1 MKKNQRDQSSVTL
14 DQLRTLEPVASLS
27 NERLE
32 ELIPLV
38 YVEQLVIGGNLF
50 REGDIDSQT
59 IYLLKGD
66 VQLTS
71 SDGQIYKTVS
81 GASQDAHH
89 PLDDSQPRQ
98 ATCSALTRVDVLRI
112 DNSVLDYMMM
122 WDQLAVSEST
132 AASVQTREKT
142 KNNEKNKVKEKHPEA
157 QLSAA
162 KPEEPAAGGIP
173 EPEPSRSAENKRS
186 ENIEEK
192 VDEPLSTDEEKQEGP
207 IVEEIPT
214 EAKTKGNAVL
224 VEDVVNEPVLQKN
237 EDIKP
242 KAVIVEH
249 EVNPAT
255 TKPTTDLEEEKKD
268 ESDRSWIR
276 KMRHIMAFKSMPP
289 ANIKRLLECMESIDV
304 SKGETIVKQG
314 TPGDFYYVLTEGKA
328 TVTRL
333 VELAT
338 LEPGR
343 SFGEEALISDDIRN
357 ASVTM
362 ETDGIVMRLSKKDF
376 SQLLEEP
383 LLHRL
388 SPGDARIHIANG
400 AKWLDVRHAREYQH
414 SHLPEAVNI
423 PLHELRTRLDELK
436 SEIPVICYCS
446 TGRRSA
452 AAAFLLAQNGY
463 TASVLNGGVR
473 VMAQDLKRSEA
484 S

>member
-1 MKKNQRDQSSVTL
+1 MKKKHKEQSSVTL
-14 DQLRTLEPVASLS
+14 EQLRALEPVASLS

-50 REGDIDSQT
+50 REGDIDNQT
-59 IYLLKGD
+59 VYLLKGE

-71 SDGQIYKTVS
+71 SDGKINKTIS
-81 GASQDAHH
+81 GNNADAHY

-98 ATCSALTRVDVLRI
+98 ATCSALTKVDVLRI

-132 AASVQTREKT
+132 AASEQIKEKAAIDRELEDSPQVQTTPGDVTEPNVSEQQGSGKEPSEIIEEKT
-142 KNNEKNKVKEKHPEA
+142 GVHSTQNVENADNELSEQTQESADTQNEVVQAETHENESSLKKVVEVENEVLDH
-157 QLSAA
+157 
-162 KPEEPAAGGIP
+162 KPEEKLESIVEQANDLS
-173 EPEPSRSAENKRS
+173 EENK
-186 ENIEEK
+186 
-192 VDEPLSTDEEKQEGP
+192 DG
-207 IVEEIPT
+207 
-214 EAKTKGNAVL
+214 
-224 VEDVVNEPVLQKN
+224 
-237 EDIKP
+237 
-242 KAVIVEH
+242 
-249 EVNPAT
+249 
-255 TKPTTDLEEEKKD
+255 
-268 ESDRSWIR
+268 SDRSWIR

-289 ANIKRLLECMESIDV
+289 ANIKRLLECMESVEV
-304 SKGETIVKQG
+304 SKGEIIVKQG
-314 TPGDFYYVLTEGKA
+314 TPGDYYYVLTEGKA
-328 TVTRL
+328 TVSRL

-362 ETDGIVMRLSKKDF
+362 DTDGIVMRLSKKDF

-400 AKWLDVRHAREYQH
+400 AMWLDVRHAREYQH
-414 SHLPEAVNI
+414 SHLPEAMNI

-436 SEIPVICYCS
+436 PETPVVCYCS

-452 AAAFLLAQNGY
+452 AAAFLLAQNGF

-473 VMAQDLKRSEA
+473 VMAQDLKRSE
-484 S
+484 

>member
-1 MKKNQRDQSSVTL
+1 MKKNYKEQNIITL
-14 DQLRTLEPVASLS
+14 DQLRRLEPVASLS

-38 YVEQLVIGGNLF
+38 YVEQLVIGGNIF
-50 REGDIDSQT
+50 REGDIDNQT
-59 IYLLKGD
+59 VYLLKGD
-66 VQLTS
+66 VQLAS
-71 SDGQIYKTVS
+71 SDGKINKTLS
-81 GASQDAHH
+81 GKDTDAHH

-98 ATCSALTRVDVLRI
+98 ATCSALTRVDILRI

-132 AASVQTREKT
+132 AASAQ
-142 KNNEKNKVKEKHPEA
+142 NKEKATDKVSGEQSEIKTIPVD
-157 QLSAA
+157 
-162 KPEEPAAGGIP
+162 IP
-173 EPEPSRSAENKRS
+173 EPKVTGQQESVNQPSGNT
-186 ENIEEK
+186 EEK
-192 VDEPLSTDEEKQEGP
+192 VDEPPFVVDDKAGNKLAEENQNNSKVNIKVKHTEVIKKETVSQNSHQAKDEVSTEKSE
-207 IVEEIPT
+207 VHAASVVKLTDHSTEEI
-214 EAKTKGNAVL
+214 
-224 VEDVVNEPVLQKN
+224 
-237 EDIKP
+237 
-242 KAVIVEH
+242 
-249 EVNPAT
+249 
-255 TKPTTDLEEEKKD
+255 KD
-268 ESDRSWIR
+268 DSDRSWIR

-289 ANIKRLLECMESIDV
+289 ANIKRLLECMESVEV

-314 TPGDFYYVLTEGKA
+314 TPGDYYYVLTEGKA
-328 TVTRL
+328 VVTRL

-362 ETDGIVMRLSKKDF
+362 ETDGVVMRLSKKDF

-400 AKWLDVRHAREYQH
+400 AVWLDVRHAREYQH
-414 SHLPEAVNI
+414 SHLPEAINI

-436 SEIPVICYCS
+436 PETSVICYCS

-452 AAAFLLAQNGY
+452 AAAFLLAQNGFK
-463 TASVLNGGVR
+463 ASVLNGGVR
-473 VMAQDLKRSEA
+473 VMAQDLKRFE
-484 S
+484 